1 MFCFVLTGRYL
12 SRSSLARAII
22 CRIQKKSIKIR
33 RFSGDPVRMESIF
46 SFQAL
51 FPGTDLELSSS

>member
-1 MFCFVLTGRYL
+1 MMMCGVLL
-12 SRSSLARAII
+12 RSQRQLLMIW
-22 CRIQKKSIKIR
+22 QGLQIR

-51 FPGTDLELSSS
+51 FPFQAGGAGVDVG